1 MYHNERETGKAI
13 NHYLSEHPE
22 VSRADI
28 FYTTKL
34 LSNSGYDE
42 TRAEIR
48 KSLEAC
54 NLGYIDLFLIHA
66 PFGGPDARLQ
76 SWRAIEDAIENH
88 EIRSGGVSNFG
99 ILHMEQLLSHDL
111 KVKPAVNQLE
121 IHPFNTHAEVTE
133 YCQKQ
138 GIVVEAFCPLTR
150 KEKMH
155 DRTIVRLSQK
165 YKCTAA
171 QLLLRWSLQHGFVPL
186 PKSQNPGRLKE
197 NTQIEGFEIEEG
209 DMRVMD
215 DLDEHYIVG
224 EYHLSLTV
232 VDEMHVLF
240 G

>member
-1 MYHNERETGKAI
+1 
-13 NHYLSEHPE
+13 
-22 VSRADI
+22 
-28 FYTTKL
+28 
-34 LSNSGYDE
+34 
-42 TRAEIR
+42 
-48 KSLEAC
+48 
-54 NLGYIDLFLIHA
+54 
-66 PFGGPDARLQ
+66 
-76 SWRAIEDAIENH
+76 
-88 EIRSGGVSNFG
+88 
-99 ILHMEQLLSHDL
+99 MEQLLSHDL

-224 EYHLSLTV
+224 EYHLLFWKI
-232 VDEMHVLF
+232 VDVHVPLADGVIIRLGSIECPLNKTKTNNYNYEF
-240 G
+240 SFYE